1 MLPWQGL
8 VLQLSWALGSF
19 LISKALMFFEWVP
32 GTKKHNLLEL
42 LFRTGMFWA
51 GNDINSKG
59 V

>member
-8 VLQLSWALGSF
+8 VLQLSWALGS
-19 LISKALMFFEWVP
+19 
-32 GTKKHNLLEL
+32 KKHNLIEL
-42 LFRTGMFWA
+42 LFCTGMFWA